1 MAELIIKKIF
11 ENLFEVFGPQGWW
24 PLIAHIGTNPTKS
37 GSINGYHRNNYVLP
51 QTSNEVFEIC
61 LGAILT
67 QNTSWTSVE
76 KALFNLNSLN
86 ALNSDSILK
95 ISEEQLKAAIKPAGY
110 FNQKAKK
117 IIAFAKFFGS
127 LNGRIPSRDE
137 LLNIWG
143 VGNETADSMLL
154 YAFKVPTFVIDAY
167 TKRIFSRLGLCDADV
182 FYEALQQMFYNSL
195 ENKFE
200 LFNEY
205 HALIVELAKR
215 NCTKSNPKCDS
226 CPITRLCKK
235 CF

>member
-1 MAELIIKKIF
+1 MDKISHIYATLL
-11 ENLFEVFGPQGWW
+11 ESFGPQGWW
-24 PLIAHIGTNPTKS
+24 PLMSHLGTNPTKS
-37 GSINGYHRNNYVLP
+37 GSVNGYHPDNYVLP
-51 QTSNEVFEIC
+51 QTNNEVFEIC

-76 KALFNLNSLN
+76 KALSNLSALN
-86 ALNSDSILK
+86 ALNSDSIQK
-95 ISEEQLKAAIKPAGY
+95 ISDVQLKAAIRPAGY